1 MVISI
6 KTIDSSYLLNENYT
20 MDIVYSMLEDKQH
33 PHEFIK
39 VLLYDGSKIIIAK
52 SFITSIY
59 EVDEKKLC
67 NNVIF

>member
-1 MVISI
+1 
-6 KTIDSSYLLNENYT
+6 